1 MTNPRQEL
9 RATEEAIHEDA
20 KTIAHLEEGKE
31 GLDPTDPKVEG
42 LSERIQSIAA
52 VLKDKTAAE
61 KELVEEIQASSKR
74 RH

>member
-9 RATEEAIHEDA
+9 RATEEAIREDA
-20 KTIAHLEEGKE
+20 KTIAHLEEEKE
-31 GLDPTDPKVEG
+31 GLDPTDPKVER
-42 LSERIQSIAA
+42 LSERVRSVAG

-61 KELVEEIQASSKR
+61 KELVEEIQASTTR

>member
-20 KTIAHLEEGKE
+20 KTIAHLEEEKE
-31 GLDPTDPKVEG
+31 GLDPTDPKVER
-42 LSERIQSIAA
+42 LSERVRRVAG

-61 KELVEEIQASSKR
+61 KELVEEIQASTNR